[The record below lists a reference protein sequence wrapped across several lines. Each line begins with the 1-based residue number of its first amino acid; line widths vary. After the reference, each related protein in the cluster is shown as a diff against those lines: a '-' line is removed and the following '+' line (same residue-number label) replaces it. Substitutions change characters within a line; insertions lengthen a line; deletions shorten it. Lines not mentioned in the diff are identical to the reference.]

1 MATKLQRMS
10 ELSIQTINGLT
21 HSIDAWLRF
30 LDSAAWLYKYP
41 FPDQVLIHAQRPDAK
56 ACAPMEL
63 WNNTFRRWVTRGA
76 KGIALIDD
84 SGDKPKLRYVFDVS
98 DTNSRYNIP
107 FSLWQQ
113 REQDESQIIEE
124 LSNHFGEPEDIERL
138 SFSEQFIGII
148 HNAVEDNSTD
158 YIRELLHMLGGSSLE
173 DYDDFNVQVWFKQML
188 EMSVVYTTLTRLGY
202 DPKEY
207 MDKTDFSVVLD
218 FNTPYTITQLGTAT
232 ADMTD
237 MVLRQVERTVY
248 TIRRHERDTL
258 AHKKDVLQ
266 NEVEI
271 NERRNSNGNHLPDE
285 RGLPAS
291 RDRNGSWPGVS
302 RLQHRIVVA
311 KWSSNG
317 RSGCVPRI

>member
-1 MATKLQRMS
+1 M
-10 ELSIQTINGLT
+10 
-21 HSIDAWLRF
+21 
-30 LDSAAWLYKYP
+30 
-41 FPDQVLIHAQRPDAK
+41 
-56 ACAPMEL
+56 
-63 WNNTFRRWVTRGA
+63 
-76 KGIALIDD
+76 
-84 SGDKPKLRYVFDVS
+84 
-98 DTNSRYNIP
+98 
-107 FSLWQQ
+107 
-113 REQDESQIIEE
+113 
-124 LSNHFGEPEDIERL
+124 

-202 DPKEY
+202 DSKEY
-207 MDKTDFSVVLD
+207 LDKADFSVVLD

-291 RDRNGSWPGVS
+291 RDRNGSSTQGEHRQVREAQEEVFERESEGP
-302 RLQHRIVVA
+302 LQLA
-311 KWSSNG
+311 SSDEWTNRALGRDQSTGAGTDGSIEPTDGSQRERNRESGSTSMG
-317 RSGCVPRI
+317 RSRFCKNRISATTPVPALARNALFGRRMAPRRSARCAMYLRTDGFFLSIVPEDVIKATIPPGRTLSSVLAKK